1 MAVPLVVTPA
11 GEPAPAPGEV
21 SPEETRLIR
30 LLAAGLGDDAI
41 RRALGVSPSTVH
53 RRIHDLMR
61 RLGATTRF
69 QAGLQ
74 IARAGTTVE
83 LPAPPT
89 TSDPSATSRTG

>member
-1 MAVPLVVTPA
+1 
-11 GEPAPAPGEV
+11 V
-21 SPEETRLIR
+21 SPDETRLIR

-53 RRIHDLMR
+53 RRIRDLMH

-74 IARAGTTVE
+74 IGRSGTGV
-83 LPAPPT
+83 
-89 TSDPSATSRTG
+89 G